1 MGTLDEKRQTLGLLC
16 ARASV
21 KLLVHAYACASEE
34 EPNDAYVLRGFQ
46 RVMSTIPS
54 WTDER
59 VRAALHG
66 WKGAD
71 HACAVL
77 TALKVVYKDSS
88 DADWGAWTWDV
99 FRTCGA
105 SVARVVYKRPELFY
119 DRIAASL
126 YRTNMQAVEE
136 VAAEA
141 VAETL
146 MQQFP
151 DPSEDVQN
159 DEATGDEQQEE
170 QDEEDDEEEED
181 HDDDEDDDEEEE
193 GDEGEDEEGDE
204 GEDEEEEEGD
214 EEEEEEGE
222 EEEEEEEGDEG
233 EDEEGEE
240 EEEEEEEEDEEEE
253 EEGDEEE
260 EEEEGDEGEDEE
272 GDDEEEEEEEEDEEE
287 DEEDEGDE
295 EEDEEDDGRYRML
308 LPSPL
313 PEAECENVQEEDEQ
327 RPNTRIVT
335 IKGAIHDQGCH
346 QTSHKRETHAL
357 APGHDSHGSH
367 EEDGVRSVTIADPK
381 ALKHDRRMA
390 KLKRKIKEHQAFAFF

>member
-193 GDEGEDEEGDE
+193 GDEGEDEEGD
-204 GEDEEEEEGD
+204 
-214 EEEEEEGE
+214 
-222 EEEEEEEGDEG
+222 
-233 EDEEGEE
+233 
-240 EEEEEEEEDEEEE
+240 
-253 EEGDEEE
+253 
-260 EEEEGDEGEDEE
+260 
-272 GDDEEEEEEEEDEEE
+272 DEEEEEEEEDEEE

>member
-214 EEEEEEGE
+214 EEEEEEG
-222 EEEEEEEGDEG
+222 
-233 EDEEGEE
+233 
-240 EEEEEEEEDEEEE
+240 
-253 EEGDEEE
+253 DEEE